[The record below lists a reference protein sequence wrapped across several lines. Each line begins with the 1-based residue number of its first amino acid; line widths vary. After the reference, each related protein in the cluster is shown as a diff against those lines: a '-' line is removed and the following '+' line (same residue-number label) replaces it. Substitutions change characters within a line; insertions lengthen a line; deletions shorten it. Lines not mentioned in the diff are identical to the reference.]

1 MWMLVHKS
9 VSAKRRRQK
18 SGRKIGW
25 QHGTFVPNGSAVF
38 FYFKNGD
45 KVMKKILTVV
55 LSLLIGCVGT
65 VMFVGCDQRTV
76 IGVLQ
81 YAEHGSLTNC
91 YDGIL
96 SGLKERGYT
105 EEKINIVYY
114 NAKGVDADNTTYAS
128 TLINRAPAVAVGI
141 ATPSAYAL
149 ASQSRGSVPV
159 VFTAVSD
166 PLAESADFSLFNNV
180 TGTSDKLPVAGQLKL
195 ISDFYKEKEPDRTE
209 AVKVGILYTKSEAN
223 SVSQIAE
230 FEAQASAYNIEI
242 IAQSVDTAEDIPSA
256 ASVLLGKVD
265 CLNNLTDNNVVN
277 NLATVLD
284 KAKTAGKP
292 VFGSEI
298 EQVKLGCIASCSL
311 DYFALGE
318 VTGGMI
324 ADILDGTPVSGE
336 FKFETIEDG
345 YSVDYNSSVCE
356 EFGFTLPAEYAG
368 ANDTAA

>member
-1 MWMLVHKS
+1 
-9 VSAKRRRQK
+9 
-18 SGRKIGW
+18 
-25 QHGTFVPNGSAVF
+25 
-38 FYFKNGD
+38 
-45 KVMKKILTVV
+45 MKKFLLIV
-55 LSLLIGCVGT
+55 LSIVLGCMSA
-65 VMFVGCDQRTV
+65 VMFVGCDKRPV
-76 IGVLQ
+76 IGILQ
-81 YAEHGSLTNC
+81 YAEHGSLKNC

-96 SGLKERGYT
+96 SGLEKRGYT
-105 EEKINIVYY
+105 EDKINIVYY

-166 PLAESADFSLFNNV
+166 PLAESADFSLFKNV
-180 TGTSDKLPVAGQLKL
+180 TGTSDKLPVSSQLKL
-195 ISDFYKEKEPDRTE
+195 ISDFYKEKEPDRTD

-230 FEAQASAYNIEI
+230 FEAMASDYGIEI
-242 IAQSVDTAEDIPSA
+242 VTQPVDTAEDIPSA
-256 ASVLLGKVD
+256 ASVLLEKVD

-324 ADILDGTPVSGE
+324 ADVLDGTPISGE

-345 YSVDYNSSVCE
+345 YSVDYNSAVCAE
-356 EFGFTLPAEYAG
+356 LGFTLPAAYEG
-368 ANDTAA
+368 ANDTAAA

>member
-1 MWMLVHKS
+1 
-9 VSAKRRRQK
+9 
-18 SGRKIGW
+18 
-25 QHGTFVPNGSAVF
+25 
-38 FYFKNGD
+38 
-45 KVMKKILTVV
+45 MKKILMIV
-55 LSLLIGCVGT
+55 LSLLIGCMSVL
-65 VMFVGCDQRTV
+65 MFVGCDQRTV
-76 IGVLQ
+76 IGILQ

-96 SGLKERGYT
+96 SGLQERGFT
-105 EEKINIVYY
+105 EEKIKIVYY

-166 PLAESADFSLFNNV
+166 PLAKSADFSLFKNV

-209 AVKVGILYTKSEAN
+209 SVKVGILYTKSESN

-242 IAQSVDTAEDIPSA
+242 IAQPVDTAEDIPSA
-256 ASVLLGKVD
+256 AGVLLGKVD

-277 NLATVLD
+277 NLAIVLD
-284 KAKTAGKP
+284 KAKSAGKP

-311 DYFALGE
+311 DYFELGKI
-318 VTGGMI
+318 TGGMI
-324 ADILDGTPVSGE
+324 ADILDGTPISGE

-345 YSVDYNSSVCE
+345 YSVDYNSSACE
-356 EFGFTLPAEYAG
+356 VFGFTLPAEYAD
-368 ANDTAA
+368 AHDTAA

>member
-1 MWMLVHKS
+1 
-9 VSAKRRRQK
+9 
-18 SGRKIGW
+18 
-25 QHGTFVPNGSAVF
+25 
-38 FYFKNGD
+38 
-45 KVMKKILTVV
+45 MKKILMIV
-55 LSLLIGCVGT
+55 LSLLIGCMSA

-76 IGVLQ
+76 IGILQ

-96 SGLKERGYT
+96 SGLAERGYT

-166 PLAESADFSLFNNV
+166 PLAARADFSLFKNV

-209 AVKVGILYTKSEAN
+209 SVKVGILYTKSESN

-242 IAQSVDTAEDIPSA
+242 IAQPVDTAEDIPSA
-256 ASVLLGKVD
+256 AGVLLGKVD

-298 EQVKLGCIASCSL
+298 EQVKIGCLAAMGL
-311 DYFALGE
+311 DYVELGKQ
-318 VTGGMI
+318 TGEM
-324 ADILDGTPVSGE
+324 AAKVLKGE
-336 FKFETIEDG
+336 AKASELNFETIKDAAFYGNTKVAENLG
-345 YSVDYNSSVCE
+345 I
-356 EFGFTLPAEYAG
+356 TLPESLTGNAAELF
-368 ANDTAA
+368 DSITE